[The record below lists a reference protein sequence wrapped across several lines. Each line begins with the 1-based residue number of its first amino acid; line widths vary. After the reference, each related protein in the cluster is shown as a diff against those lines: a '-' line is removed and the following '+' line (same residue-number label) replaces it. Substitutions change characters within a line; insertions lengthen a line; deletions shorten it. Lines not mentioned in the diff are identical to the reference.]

1 MIGVLSSV
9 NNTLNAAIFYTSGA
23 AMLSYFLNTFLIM
36 PMNTKIKVL
45 VYGIF

>member
-23 AMLSYFLNTFLIM
+23 AMLSYFKHM